1 MNGGVCRVM
10 GVSMKVLAVLEWAV
24 GGWRIRG
31 EEARQ
36 ISAGETEWRH
46 WWLRVFMV
54 ALKVK
59 RNQPHSLAPG
69 PLRHR
74 VRLRLPVRQ
83 QRQCDV
89 CGHRQG
95 SWRKEL

>member
-1 MNGGVCRVM
+1 MQSHGCQHEGSSSA
-10 GVSMKVLAVLEWAV
+10 GSGV

-46 WWLRVFMV
+46 WWLRVSTV

-59 RNQPHSLAPG
+59 RKQPHSLTPG

-74 VRLRLPVRQ
+74 VSLRLPVRQ
-83 QRQCDV
+83 QCQCDV